1 MSTIV
6 CGQQHYQ
13 MKLKIFEK
21 DLSDKNDVK
30 LIVFIADINSDHP
43 KNDIDR
49 AIAKYTKD
57 RGYIDFVDS
66 HLDNPWIRVVIVDFN
81 NLSFGEK
88 DI

>member
-1 MSTIV
+1 
-6 CGQQHYQ
+6 